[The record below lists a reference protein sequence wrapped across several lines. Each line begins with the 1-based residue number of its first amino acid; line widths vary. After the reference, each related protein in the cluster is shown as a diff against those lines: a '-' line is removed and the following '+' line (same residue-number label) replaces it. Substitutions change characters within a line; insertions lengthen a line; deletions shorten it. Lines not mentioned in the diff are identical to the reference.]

1 MRSQTGLKVIAG
13 LIVAVFACAVT
24 LAQTRPATRDETT
37 LYEQGLKQI
46 EAKQFEKARLSLQTL
61 LNTYPDS
68 KMRER
73 TRAAIRTSWIQ
84 EGVSDPDP
92 MLLYQEGHARE
103 AAGKHE
109 AALLAYQTLI
119 NLYPTSDYAA
129 IARRRIASLQASR
142 R

>member
-1 MRSQTGLKVIAG
+1 
-13 LIVAVFACAVT
+13 VFTSAVT
-24 LAQTRPATRDETT
+24 LAQTRPPTRDETT

-68 KMRER
+68 ALTER
-73 TRAAIRTSWIQ
+73 TRAAIRTSWVR
-84 EGVSDPDP
+84 EGVADPDP
-92 MLLYQEGHARE
+92 MLLYQEGQTRA

-119 NLYPTSDYAA
+119 NLYPRSDYAEK
-129 IARRRIASLQASR
+129 ARRRIESLETTRQ
-142 R
+142 